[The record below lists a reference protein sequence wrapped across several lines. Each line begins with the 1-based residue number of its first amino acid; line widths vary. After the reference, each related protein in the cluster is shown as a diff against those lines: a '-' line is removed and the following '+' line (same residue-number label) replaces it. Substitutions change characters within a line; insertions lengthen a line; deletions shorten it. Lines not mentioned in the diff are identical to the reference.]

1 MAQKPVTI
9 PAGRWER
16 GNTGQPPWPFFY
28 KTEAHMQ
35 SYYRTLFLSVL
46 CVLVGAASV
55 QAGGLWLYEEATPDM
70 GVGGAGRQAAGLDA
84 STASGN
90 PAAMTLLDRSQME
103 GGFLGI
109 SPKAKFKVEETNE
122 SGGGVG
128 NAGVFAPAGTL
139 YYVQSLSPD
148 LKLGLGLGSY
158 MGAGLNYGDHW
169 AGRYYAE
176 KVSLLTAVINPS
188 VGYRVTPWLS
198 IGGGVSIVYG
208 EMSDRTAIATP
219 LEPGDGRLKY
229 NATDVGYGFNLGV
242 LFEVSPQ
249 TRVGVTYISE
259 VQLDFKD
266 EPKFK
271 NLPDTGG
278 RGALL
283 KASGILDS
291 NLKINWNIPQQVAVG
306 AYQELTKELALVAT
320 VNWQDWSKLGFAE
333 LSLPDDNTSK
343 VNINWKDTYHV
354 GLGAYYRVAEPW
366 LLMAG
371 WAYDTSPIS
380 SSKDRSPAL
389 PVDRQFRYAAGVQ
402 YDWSKDVAIGAAYTL
417 IDAGDCKVNKQG
429 TPLTGEL
436 VGKYDPNYINVF
448 NVNFIYRF

>member
-1 MAQKPVTI
+1 MKKSS
-9 PAGRWER
+9 G
-16 GNTGQPPWPFFY
+16 
-28 KTEAHMQ
+28 
-35 SYYRTLFLSVL
+35 SLFVL
-46 CVLVGAASV
+46 LLVLLALAASSA

-70 GVGGAGRQAAGLDA
+70 GVAGAGRQAAAMDA
-84 STASGN
+84 STAGGN
-90 PAAMTLLDRSQME
+90 PAGMTRLDRSQVE

-109 SPKAKFKVEETNE
+109 SPDMKFKVQETTV
-122 SGGGVG
+122 SGDGVG
-128 NAGVFAPAGTL
+128 NAGTFAPSGTL
-139 YYVQSLSPD
+139 YYVHSLSPD
-148 LKLGLGLGSY
+148 LKLGLSLGSY
-158 MGAGLNYGDHW
+158 MGAGLEYGDNW
-169 AGRYYAE
+169 SGRYYAE
-176 KVSLLTAVINPS
+176 TVKVTTALINGS

-198 IGGGVSIVYG
+198 VGGGVSIVYG
-208 EMSDRTAIATP
+208 DMSARTAIDTP
-219 LEPGDGRLKY
+219 LEPGDGRLKFDDS
-229 NATDVGYGFNLGV
+229 DVGYGFNLGV

-249 TRVGVTYISE
+249 TRVGITYLSE

-266 EPKFK
+266 NLRFK
-271 NLPDTGG
+271 NLPDTGI

-291 NLKINWNIPQQVAVG
+291 DLKINWNLPQQVAIG

-320 VNWQDWSKLGFAE
+320 VNWQDWSKLGFAQ
-333 LSLPDDNTSK
+333 LSLPDNNTAK
-343 VNINWKDTYHV
+343 ANVNWKDTYNV

-380 SSKDRSPAL
+380 NSEDRSPAL

-402 YDWSKDVAIGAAYTL
+402 YDWSKDVALGAAYTL
-417 IDAGDCKVNKQG
+417 IDAGDCKINKAG

-448 NVNFIYRF
+448 NLNFIYRF

>member
-1 MAQKPVTI
+1 MK
-9 PAGRWER
+9 
-16 GNTGQPPWPFFY
+16 
-28 KTEAHMQ
+28 KSSM
-35 SYYRTLFLSVL
+35 SLFLLLLVL
-46 CVLVGAASV
+46 LAASSA

-70 GVGGAGRQAAGLDA
+70 GVAGAGRQAAAMDA

-90 PAAMTLLDRSQME
+90 PAGMTRLDRSQME

-109 SPKAKFKVEETNE
+109 YPETKFKVQETDV

-128 NAGVFAPAGTL
+128 NAGYFTPAGTL
-139 YYVQSLSPD
+139 YYVHSLSPD
-148 LKLGLGLGSY
+148 LKLGLGIGSY
-158 MGAGLNYGDHW
+158 EGAGLDYGDNW

-176 KVSLLTAVINPS
+176 TVKLTTAVINPS
-188 VGYRVTPWLS
+188 VGYRITPWLS
-198 IGGGVSIVYG
+198 VGGGVSIVYG
-208 EMSDRTAIATP
+208 DMSVRTAINR
-219 LEPGDGRLKY
+219 LGNEPDGRLKFDDS
-229 NATDVGYGFNLGV
+229 DVGYGFNAGV

-249 TRVGVTYISE
+249 TRVGVTYVSE

-266 EPKFK
+266 DLRFK
-271 NLPDTGG
+271 NLPDTGF

-291 NLKINWNIPQQVAVG
+291 DLKINWNLPQQVAVG

-333 LSLPDDNTSK
+333 LSLPNNNTAK
-343 VNINWKDTYHV
+343 ANVHWKDTYHV

-366 LLMAG
+366 LLLAG

-402 YDWSKDVAIGAAYTL
+402 YDWSKDVALGAAYTL
-417 IDAGDCKVNKQG
+417 IDAGDCKINKAG

-436 VGKYDPNYINVF
+436 VGKYDPNLIHTF

>member
-1 MAQKPVTI
+1 
-9 PAGRWER
+9 
-16 GNTGQPPWPFFY
+16 
-28 KTEAHMQ
+28 MQ
-35 SYYRTLFLSVL
+35 SFYRGLIVSVL
-46 CVLVGAASV
+46 CILGAAASA

-70 GVGGAGRQAAGLDA
+70 GVAGSGRQAAAMDA

-90 PAAMTLLDRSQME
+90 PAGMTRLDRSQME

-109 SPKAKFKVEETNE
+109 APVTKFKVQETNE
-122 SGGGVG
+122 TGDGVG
-128 NAGVFAPAGTL
+128 NAGNFAPGGTF

-148 LKLGLGLGSY
+148 LKLGLGIGSY
-158 MGAGLNYGDHW
+158 EGAGLNYGNNW

-176 KVSLLTAVINPS
+176 TVKLTTVAVNPS
-188 VGYRVTPWLS
+188 VGYRVAPWLS
-198 IGGGVSIVYG
+198 VGGGVSIVYG
-208 EMSDRTAIATP
+208 DLSARTAIDTP

-229 NATDVGYGFNLGV
+229 DDSDVGYGFNLGV

-249 TRVGVTYISE
+249 TRLGVTYVSE
-259 VQLDFKD
+259 VQLDFRD
-266 EPKFK
+266 EPRFK
-271 NLPDTGG
+271 NLPDTGI

-291 NLKINWNIPQQVAVG
+291 NLKINWNLPQQVALG

-333 LSLPDDNTSK
+333 LSVPNNTTDK
-343 VNINWKDTYHV
+343 VNVNWQDTYHV
-354 GLGAYYRVAEPW
+354 GVGAYYRVAEPW
-366 LLMAG
+366 VLMAG

-380 SSKDRSPAL
+380 SSKDRSPVL

-402 YDWSKDVAIGAAYTL
+402 YEWNKDVAIGAAYTL
-417 IDAGDCKVNKQG
+417 LDAGDCKINKAG

-436 VGKYDPNYINVF
+436 VGKYDPNYINFF